1 MSRKKKVE
9 PVPVVPEVIA
19 PKKDPKAPDL
29 VFEISIKTQKKIQ
42 EGVKINKELLKEI
55 QSAQVYLDGLR
66 MHFDV
71 NKGMIESNIE
81 GYLEGKEI
89 DIDGF
94 LWNLNEDESRILLF
108 KKGEEIQDSAGPMVE
123 VPTKKSLS

>member
-1 MSRKKKVE
+1 
-9 PVPVVPEVIA
+9 
-19 PKKDPKAPDL
+19 
-29 VFEISIKTQKKIQ
+29 
-42 EGVKINKELLKEI
+42 KEI

-89 DIDGF
+89 DIDGY

-108 KKGEEIQDSAGPMVE
+108 KKVEESAKQASQVEEMAPEIGE
-123 VPTKKSLS
+123 